1 MRIDINDNDVVLFHE
16 IIDKYGTEMQ
26 KDIAIEEMSELT
38 KALIK
43 NRRYGK
49 FRNVYEEIADV
60 LICLAQLISMFN
72 CEEEVDTWIYYKLNR
87 IKERLKEG

>member
-1 MRIDINDNDVVLFHE
+1 MTIVITDNDVVLFHE
-16 IIDKYGTEMQ
+16 LIDKYGIEMQ

-43 NRRYGK
+43 NRRYGES
-49 FRNVYEEIADV
+49 RNVHEEIADN

-72 CEEEVDTWIYYKLNR
+72 CEEEVDKWIYYKLNR
-87 IKERLKEG
+87 IEGILKEG